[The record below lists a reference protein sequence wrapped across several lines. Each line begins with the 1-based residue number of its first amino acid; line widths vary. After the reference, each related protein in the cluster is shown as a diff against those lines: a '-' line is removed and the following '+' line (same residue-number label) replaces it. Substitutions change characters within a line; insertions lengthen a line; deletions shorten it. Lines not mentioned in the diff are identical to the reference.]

1 MSSFD
6 SFAVVDWSAA
16 STLSPKRPSKDA
28 IWIGIV
34 RHGAQPETIYCR
46 GRQEAEDRL
55 ADIITQEQAA
65 GRRLL
70 LGFDFPFGY
79 PHGFA
84 RRVAGSD
91 DPLVLWDWLAA
102 RITDTADNVNNR
114 FDVAEE
120 INAKF
125 DGPGPLWGKTHKD
138 RWPGVPYSKK
148 SVSFDVVAE
157 KRRCDIVAKAASSC
171 FQLCY
176 HPTVGSQILT
186 GLPMLSRLRRLE
198 HVAVWPF
205 QNTEASKTVLVEI
218 WPGLIEDAVRAA
230 EDVAHVRDAK
240 QVALLAQALS
250 RVAPGELML
259 SLIHI

>member
-55 ADIITQEQAA
+55 ADIIAQEQAA

-84 RRVAGSD
+84 RRVAGCD

-120 INAKF
+120 ITFPDHHEYPDRSLRRIEQAF
-125 DGPGPLWGKTHKD
+125 AATGADAVLTTAKD
-138 RWPGVPYSKK
+138 RVK
-148 SVSFDVVAE
+148 
-157 KRRCDIVAKAASSC
+157 
-171 FQLCY
+171 L
-176 HPTVGSQILT
+176 
-186 GLPMLSRLRRLE
+186 LRRLQ
-198 HVAVWPF
+198 VP
-205 QNTEASKTVLVEI
+205 I
-218 WPGLIEDAVRAA
+218 A
-230 EDVAHVRDAK
+230 ELPLSARPAK
-240 QVALLAQALS
+240 EFWSWLDRRLDQQVA
-250 RVAPGELML
+250 ELDR
-259 SLIHI
+259 